1 MHKNYAHELNKV
13 QSQITQFVN
22 EASSN
27 QELRQELKN
36 QVNSI
41 KDNAVV
47 EQNKNEYTIQDI
59 KEKYNKLN
67 NRNKGEW
74 KEVFGAFKP
83 VSDLRD
89 QSVANQKSIKKDIE
103 N

>member
-1 MHKNYAHELNKV
+1 M
-13 QSQITQFVN
+13 
-22 EASSN
+22 
-27 QELRQELKN
+27 KN
-36 QVNSI
+36 QVNVI

-47 EQNKNEYTIQDI
+47 EQNKNEYTIHDI
-59 KEKYNKLN
+59 KDRYNKLN
-67 NRNKGEW
+67 TRNKGEW

-83 VSDLRD
+83 VTELRD

>member
-1 MHKNYAHELNKV
+1 MHKNYANDLNKV
-13 QSQITQFVN
+13 QANITKFVN

-27 QELRQELKN
+27 YELRQELKN
-36 QVNSI
+36 QVNTI
-41 KDNAVV
+41 KDVAVV

-59 KEKYNKLN
+59 KERYNKLN

-74 KEVFGAFKP
+74 NEVFGAFKP
-83 VSDLRD
+83 VGDLRD

>member
-1 MHKNYAHELNKV
+1 MHKNYSHELNKV

-27 QELRQELKN
+27 YELRQELKN

-47 EQNKNEYTIQDI
+47 EQNKNE
-59 KEKYNKLN
+59 
-67 NRNKGEW
+67 
-74 KEVFGAFKP
+74 
-83 VSDLRD
+83 
-89 QSVANQKSIKKDIE
+89 
-103 N
+103 